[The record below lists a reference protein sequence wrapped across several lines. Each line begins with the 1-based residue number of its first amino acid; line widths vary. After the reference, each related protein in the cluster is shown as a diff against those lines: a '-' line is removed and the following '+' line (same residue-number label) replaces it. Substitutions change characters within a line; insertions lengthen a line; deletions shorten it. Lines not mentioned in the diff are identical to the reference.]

1 MLNMV
6 YIAQTGETGLMCYK
20 IWKAGTL
27 LKKEG
32 KIAYLFLQCRS
43 FWIII
48 SEKAEWKWWRETDR

>member
-27 LKKEG
+27 LKKVG
-32 KIAYLFLQCRS
+32 DFSVPPPPKPGCH
-43 FWIII
+43 
-48 SEKAEWKWWRETDR
+48 